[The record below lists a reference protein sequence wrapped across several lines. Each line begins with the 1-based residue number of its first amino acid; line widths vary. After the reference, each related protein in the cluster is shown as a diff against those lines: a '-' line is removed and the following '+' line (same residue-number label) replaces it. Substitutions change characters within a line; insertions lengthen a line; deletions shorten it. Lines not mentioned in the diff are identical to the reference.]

1 MNMLDML
8 RRTGGLSALSN
19 RLALTPAQSMQIAG
33 TFVPYLLAG
42 FGRAFRREGKSAF
55 LTRLRRLGG
64 ADMAQRAL
72 TPGAIAPSLGDAVLA
87 VAFSTPAIVGR
98 VERVLRDA
106 VAIGAGD
113 YREAMR
119 LLALLLGGYLSAR
132 AEQVELGVADGIE
145 ALLDQAADDPLAAI
159 ETEEPSGQ
167 GE

>member
-1 MNMLDML
+1 MDMLDML

-55 LTRLRRLGG
+55 LTRLGRLGG

-72 TPGAIAPSLGDAVLA
+72 TPGAIAPALGDAVLA
-87 VAFSTPAIVGR
+87 IAFGTPAITGR
-98 VERVLRDA
+98 IERALRDA
-106 VAIGAGD
+106 VAIDADD

-119 LLALLLGGYLSAR
+119 LLALLLGGYLAAR
-132 AEQVELGVADGIE
+132 AEQVELGVTDGIE
-145 ALLDQAADDPLAAI
+145 SLLDQAADDPLAMI
-159 ETEEPSGQ
+159 EAEGPSEQ